1 MKLTLRTIHGIAWRP
16 GLGGGDND
24 SAALSRIKAYVSF
37 SGSVPKMKV
46 SSFAMCP
53 ESGSLVIDSNTPEL
67 TIVEKNEIETEPEE
81 RQLLDITFTDPF
93 QEQRLNQKLSSN
105 CSSSSENSSSSY
117 RPHLQ
122 FLLRGGNGDDR
133 DDAQTKSDDE
143 RLNSRRHEILK
154 LHIVFRS
161 LDHGAIAEGV
171 ANLRF
176 PEINFESLPLILDL
190 PIIQATKKNFASNA
204 NDDAKKSPQ
213 ISFDESACIRV
224 HLHDSTKD
232 QDRLSFKCTAP
243 NEFVL
248 SDNVDEIQL
257 EGMVKKIHE
266 HEGLQK
272 LRHDV
277 TKSNLFGS
285 GNMNAEKRRLWR
297 FGCSGSMD
305 IKHSMQS
312 FFYGIRVFQT
322 KCSYPEE
329 RKFCRNDTMTSTI
342 ITRESLEI

>member
-1 MKLTLRTIHGIAWRP
+1 MELTLRTIHGIAWRP

-24 SAALSRIKAYVSF
+24 SAVLSRIKAYVSF
-37 SGSVPKMKV
+37 SGSVPMMKV

-53 ESGSLVIDSNTPEL
+53 ESGSLVIDSNNPKL
-67 TIVEKNEIETEPEE
+67 TNVEKKEIETEPED
-81 RQLLDITFTDPF
+81 RQLLDVTFTDPF

-105 CSSSSENSSSSY
+105 YSSSFENSSSSY

-133 DDAQTKSDDE
+133 HDAQAKSDDE
-143 RLNSRRHEILK
+143 KPDFRRHEILK
-154 LHIVFRS
+154 LHLVFRS

-190 PIIQATKKNFASNA
+190 PIIQATKKNVASNA
-204 NDDAKKSPQ
+204 NNDDTKLPQ
-213 ISFDESACIRV
+213 IFFNESACIRV

-232 QDRLSFKCTAP
+232 RDRLSLKCTAP

-248 SDNVDEIQL
+248 SDNMDEIQL
-257 EGMVKKIHE
+257 GGMVKKIHE
-266 HEGLQK
+266 HEGMQK
-272 LRHDV
+272 VRHDV

-285 GNMNAEKRRLWR
+285 GNINTEKRRLWG

-305 IKHSMQS
+305 IKYLMQS
-312 FFYGIRVFQT
+312 FFDGVRGFQT
-322 KCSYPEE
+322 KFSDPEE
-329 RKFCRNDTMTSTI
+329 QKFCRNGTMTSTI